1 MRRRAQR
8 TEGQKKKQ
16 AREQAVRELADTI
29 RRFGLNN
36 RQPSGG
42 ITPDPLAA
50 KPFVRRPKLPS
61 TSNRVPGSAPAKDLL
76 TAHKWKRGAE
86 EKEST
91 IKEMQLKRAESAR
104 HTTRGP
110 YSTCRLIS
118 TNRIRRGGCKG

>member
-1 MRRRAQR
+1 VRRRAQK

-16 AREQAVRELADTI
+16 ARERAVRELADTI

-61 TSNRVPGSAPAKDLL
+61 TSNRVPGSAPADDLL

-91 IKEMQLKRAESAR
+91 IKEMQLKRAR
-104 HTTRGP
+104 IGP
-110 YSTCRLIS
+110 AY
-118 TNRIRRGGCKG
+118 NKGALQYLPPDFDKSD